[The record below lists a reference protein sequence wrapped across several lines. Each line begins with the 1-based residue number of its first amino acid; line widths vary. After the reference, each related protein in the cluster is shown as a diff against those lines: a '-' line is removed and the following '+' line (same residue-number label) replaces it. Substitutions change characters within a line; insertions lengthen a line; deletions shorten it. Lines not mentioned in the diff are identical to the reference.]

1 MGEGQVAQGGGSE
14 VVPALVG
21 AGNLP
26 TNDFFAH
33 PPTAKRPHSLSLSHT
48 HLLSKLSFEEWQPKS
63 SPLKWTLRVGG
74 ATKKKYPKS
83 IFLFPSNFFLQDQG
97 ALTIIDAS

>member
-26 TNDFFAH
+26 TNDFFAARQQQRDL
-33 PPTAKRPHSLSLSHT
+33 TLSLAT
-48 HLLSKLSFEEWQPKS
+48 HLLRKLSFEEWLQPES
-63 SPLKWTLRVGG
+63 FEMDFWGGRV
-74 ATKKKYPKS
+74 
-83 IFLFPSNFFLQDQG
+83 
-97 ALTIIDAS
+97 

>member
-21 AGNLP
+21 AGKLP

-33 PPTAKRPHSLSLSHT
+33 PPTAKRPHSLSLSLHT
-48 HLLSKLSFEEWQPKS
+48 CSANYLLRNGNQKAVLCNG
-63 SPLKWTLRVGG
+63 L
-74 ATKKKYPKS
+74 
-83 IFLFPSNFFLQDQG
+83 
-97 ALTIIDAS
+97 

>member
-1 MGEGQVAQGGGSE
+1 MDQVVEGEVLLVDGVKWWRWWLWQVANQRFLRR
-14 VVPALVG
+14 PA
-21 AGNLP
+21 NSKETSLP
-26 TNDFFAH
+26 LA
-33 PPTAKRPHSLSLSHT
+33 T
-48 HLLSKLSFEEWQPKS
+48 HLLSKLSFEEWQPKN

>member
-1 MGEGQVAQGGGSE
+1 MATKKQ
-14 VVPALVG
+14 
-21 AGNLP
+21 
-26 TNDFFAH
+26 
-33 PPTAKRPHSLSLSHT
+33 
-48 HLLSKLSFEEWQPKS
+48 SFEMDFE
-63 SPLKWTLRVGG
+63 VGG